1 MKSIKKNTHKSNI
14 KEIKTQSETYFALI
28 DNESNQT
35 DTIVKHIGK
44 EFIQFYFCTKGMVS
58 LHFNQDHYQSSIR
71 DGFSFLLYNPMI
83 ELPMNLN
90 VSRESRVVIVVIS
103 VKALHFL
110 FLENVDHIPF
120 LNAENVINKF
130 YTEKEISP
138 AISMVLSQ
146 MEHYALNASLE
157 KLYYNAKVCE
167 LFVLYFYDGQIGED
181 HCPFLSNE
189 VNIHKIKQAKD
200 LLIKN
205 VTCPPSLKNLTTQVG
220 LSDYQLKEG
229 FKKIFGTTVYAY
241 LLDHKLN
248 IAREKLEE
256 RRMQVQE
263 VAYLLGYENPSHFIK
278 AFKKKYGIT
287 PKKYLGT
294 LN

>member
-1 MKSIKKNTHKSNI
+1 MKSIEKNTYKSNI

-28 DNESNQT
+28 DNETNQT
-35 DTIVKHIGK
+35 DTIAKHIGK

-58 LHFNQDHYQSSIR
+58 LHFNQGHYQLPIR
-71 DGFSFLLYNPMI
+71 DGFSFLLYNPMM

-90 VSRESRVVIVVIS
+90 ISRESRVVIVLIS
-103 VKALHFL
+103 VKTLHVL
-110 FLENVDHIPF
+110 FLENADHIPF
-120 LNAENVINKF
+120 LNAENVTKKF
-130 YTEKEISP
+130 YAEKEISP

-146 MEHYALNASLE
+146 MEHYVLNDSLK

-167 LFVLYFYDGQIGED
+167 LFALYFYNGQNSEN

-189 VNIHKIKQAKD
+189 VNIHKIKKAKD

-205 VTCPPSLKNLTTQVG
+205 VADPPSLKTLTTQVG
-220 LSDYQLKEG
+220 LNDHQLKEG
-229 FKKIFGTTVYAY
+229 FKKIFSTTIYGY
-241 LLDHKLN
+241 LLDYKLN

-256 RRMQVQE
+256 QRMQVQE